1 MALQPQELF
10 GDAVQQTPNLRAFPE
25 ENGIKVGTLVSY
37 SPARELPHLTPLY
50 FDDVASLWEVWIGAS
65 NEVNTITSAGT
76 PATAGTFTLTVN
88 GQTTSPAIPY
98 NATAAQVQ
106 SALEALSNVEVG
118 DVVAADS
125 GSGANLGTG
134 GHVVTLTWGG
144 ALAGTD
150 VVITANMAGLTGNP
164 HVFATSTA
172 GGAAPS
178 DGGLIDGFL
187 WAPAEPHQSSAA
199 GETLVQVFILGL
211 IHRDDIPVPTG
222 ESQANLDS
230 ALRTSSLREKG
241 IIVQGLSGIH

>member
-50 FDDVASLWEVWIGAS
+50 FDDVASLWEVWVGAS
-65 NEVNTITSAGT
+65 NEVNTVTSAGT
-76 PATAGTFTLTVN
+76 PATAGNFKLTVN
-88 GQTTSPAIPY
+88 GQQTANIVY

-150 VVITANMAGLTGNP
+150 ITISIDTSGLTGNP
-164 HVFATSTA
+164 HVLATSTA

-222 ESQANLDS
+222 ESQTNLDS